1 MLAPLQ
7 EGRLTAS
14 PGGPAGGPGP
24 ALCLPLKI
32 QGSMANQSS
41 ALLVPASPPVGVAL
55 QARQRP
61 FRPQPSRSSRCFH

>member
-32 QGSMANQSS
+32 QGSMVNQSS
-41 ALLVPASPPVGVAL
+41 ALLVPASPPVQCGGHTSGSPKAL
-55 QARQRP
+55 QATAFQE
-61 FRPQPSRSSRCFH
+61 F